1 MAEQFNSQQ
10 VNNIFQSIVDEFKII
25 FDKKME
31 PIVEQINLHSN
42 NYQIISS
49 ILKQMPEFKTL
60 VSENEHLKK
69 IEEEYKQL
77 KNITNGIVLEVKE
90 DNTYSENNISKL
102 YSELDLGTVTNITQF
117 NYSNLVAEAEAQAQ
131 AEIDE
136 EEDSECET
144 EATEYQTEE
153 EEEEEE
159 KEEEAGEDEE
169 EEEEACETDQEEE
182 AEEAC
187 ETDQEEEAEEACETD
202 QEEEAAS
209 EVAEEEEEEE
219 APEEANEVEEEEAPE
234 EANEVEASCETAEE
248 EAPEEANEVEA
259 CETAEEAEEEEACET
274 AEEEAASEADQE
286 EDKPIHER
294 NAGIANEVAQSANE
308 VESEAQASAAEE
320 EEFFMIEIEGYG
332 NFYTNDEN
340 NGEIYEITENDELGN
355 KVGDF
360 ENGDVIML

>member
-1 MAEQFNSQQ
+1 MAEQINGQQ
-10 VNNIFQSIVDEFKII
+10 INGQQINDIFQSIVDEFKII

-49 ILKQMPEFKTL
+49 ILKQMPEFKSL

-144 EATEYQTEE
+144 EATEYQTEDE
-153 EEEEEE
+153 E
-159 KEEEAGEDEE
+159 EDEE
-169 EEEEACETDQEEE
+169 EEAAEEEEVEEEACETDQEEE
-182 AEEAC
+182 
-187 ETDQEEEAEEACETD
+187 
-202 QEEEAAS
+202 
-209 EVAEEEEEEE
+209 
-219 APEEANEVEEEEAPE
+219 
-234 EANEVEASCETAEE
+234 
-248 EAPEEANEVEA
+248 EVEA
-259 CETAEEAEEEEACET
+259 CETAEEEVEACETADEEVEACETADEEVEAEEEEEVEACETADEEEASEAEAEEACET
-274 AEEEAASEADQE
+274 ASEADQEEEAASEADQE

-294 NAGIANEVAQSANE
+294 NAGIANEVAQSACE
-308 VESEAQASAAEE
+308 TEAAAQSAGEEE

>member
-1 MAEQFNSQQ
+1 MSQQ
-10 VNNIFQSIVDEFKII
+10 LNRQDVNNIFQSIVADFKVLFDE
-25 FDKKME
+25 KMN
-31 PIVEQINLHSN
+31 PIVDQINLHSD

-131 AEIDE
+131 TEIDE
-136 EEDSECET
+136 EEDSEE
-144 EATEYQTEE
+144 EDSEEEDSEEEDEYQTEE
-153 EEEEEE
+153 EEEKDEAESACETEGDEEVEACETADEEAEEE
-159 KEEEAGEDEE
+159 EEEEV
-169 EEEEACETDQEEE
+169 EEEEACETADEEE
-182 AEEAC
+182 VEAC
-187 ETDQEEEAEEACETD
+187 ETENEVEVAACET
-202 QEEEAAS
+202 
-209 EVAEEEEEEE
+209 
-219 APEEANEVEEEEAPE
+219 
-234 EANEVEASCETAEE
+234 
-248 EAPEEANEVEA
+248 ANEVEA
-259 CETAEEAEEEEACET
+259 CETADEEEEVEACETAEEEEEVEACET
-274 AEEEAASEADQE
+274 AEEEAEE

-294 NAGIANEVAQSANE
+294 NAGIATSACETESAAQANEAAQSA
-308 VESEAQASAAEE
+308 AGQEE